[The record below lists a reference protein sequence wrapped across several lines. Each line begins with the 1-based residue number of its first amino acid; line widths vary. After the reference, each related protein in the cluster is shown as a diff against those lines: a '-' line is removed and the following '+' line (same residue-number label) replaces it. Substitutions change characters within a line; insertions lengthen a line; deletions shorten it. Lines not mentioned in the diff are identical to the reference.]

1 MKPLQSNDD
10 EGAVSAR
17 RCETFDPVGNGNL
30 PPMPYRDMPEPLPL
44 GRVLGPSVILAGLG
58 VGSGEYIIWPFMTA
72 TVGTF
77 FLWAAV
83 LSVTVQYFLN
93 MEIER
98 YTLATGETAVAGFVR
113 FWKPWG
119 ALFCLFTILPN
130 MWPGW
135 ATSGVTIL
143 GFLMGPIDVPL
154 VTIGVLVASGVALT
168 ASPIVYQTLER
179 AQFFKVGL
187 TLVFLVIAIVAAIS
201 PSAWA
206 ELPKAVTGFG
216 RLPDAGAIP
225 IALMLSGLVFAGA
238 GGVNNLCQSNWIRDK
253 GFGMGIY
260 IPRIVSPITG
270 EEVAAPATGSMM
282 RQDPENLRRFRGWW
296 AVANREQLVSFW
308 FICVFSITVFSTLA
322 YSTVFGK
329 AIAGQANLAF
339 IRAEGEA
346 LKQVVAPWFGT
357 FFWVFGAL
365 SMILVALGTID
376 YIARIVADVLKTVY
390 LQDSRRWTES
400 RLYFLVA
407 WGTIAAGS
415 IILLSGFNQP
425 LLLLVTAACLNGM
438 VMFVYSI
445 LLIQLNRRGLPPAI
459 RVSGFRLAML
469 VFATLFYGFF
479 AGWLVIEQVR
489 ALSGCRIGP
498 VDGSRL
504 SGRGVVGPG
513 VWSCPTP
520 RHPYAPTPLRPLE
533 VRVLDNP
540 DHVAERVLQ
549 RRDLDVAADL
559 RDGIGRRGALG
570 HQGGVRRFDV
580 GHAPIGDGVVAK
592 LHTRH
597 VRVQPQL
604 ESPHVESHVKGL
616 VEVRRDAKGRRIP
629 RFGAVNVRH
638 VVDDGS
644 QSQKHGGRQAET
656 TMPPKR
662 PAPHTV

>member
-1 MKPLQSNDD
+1 
-10 EGAVSAR
+10 
-17 RCETFDPVGNGNL
+17 
-30 PPMPYRDMPEPLPL
+30 
-44 GRVLGPSVILAGLG
+44 
-58 VGSGEYIIWPFMTA
+58 
-72 TVGTF
+72 
-77 FLWAAV
+77 
-83 LSVTVQYFLN
+83 
-93 MEIER
+93 
-98 YTLATGETAVAGFVR
+98 
-113 FWKPWG
+113 
-119 ALFCLFTILPN
+119 
-130 MWPGW
+130 
-135 ATSGVTIL
+135 
-143 GFLMGPIDVPL
+143 
-154 VTIGVLVASGVALT
+154 
-168 ASPIVYQTLER
+168 
-179 AQFFKVGL
+179 
-187 TLVFLVIAIVAAIS
+187 
-201 PSAWA
+201 
-206 ELPKAVTGFG
+206 
-216 RLPDAGAIP
+216 
-225 IALMLSGLVFAGA
+225 MLSGLVFAGA

-390 LQDSRRWTES
+390 LQDSQRWTES
-400 RLYFLVA
+400 RVYFLVA

-489 ALSGCRIGP
+489 GYLAGGIGP
-498 VDGSRL
+498 AARPGPCCPDPERGNPGAGHRGAALAGKHAEKCVRASRPQ
-504 SGRGVVGPG
+504 VGM
-513 VWSCPTP
+513 VLARHWSSWRPCARTFATP
-520 RHPYAPTPLRPLE
+520 CAAFRRRRCSRPLRC
-533 VRVLDNP
+533 
-540 DHVAERVLQ
+540 
-549 RRDLDVAADL
+549 
-559 RDGIGRRGALG
+559 
-570 HQGGVRRFDV
+570 
-580 GHAPIGDGVVAK
+580 
-592 LHTRH
+592 
-597 VRVQPQL
+597 
-604 ESPHVESHVKGL
+604 
-616 VEVRRDAKGRRIP
+616 
-629 RFGAVNVRH
+629 
-638 VVDDGS
+638 
-644 QSQKHGGRQAET
+644 
-656 TMPPKR
+656 
-662 PAPHTV
+662 